1 MKKFTAFLLSIC
13 LMISV
18 FQYIPVVAFSS
29 AGYTVEEF
37 TSRTAKI
44 NTESALISDSANVSF
59 TTTASGSAPQ
69 SLSYSPYTLLTNE
82 DTLNSDGTTYN
93 GEEYGGRIYC
103 PNGKPDSTTIERLT
117 SGNYW
122 VELKYDF
129 GSVVEISDILVSAAN
144 SGAFMTGEYKV
155 YASESVDFPEAEE
168 HGDTYLLHH
177 YVNENNII
185 AQSYSYKESITARY
199 VTLRIINPMRV
210 MYKTD
215 TEALQTIIDEQQWQ
229 ESIRPRI
236 YKFLIYGKY
245 QAPVVLN
252 SNLSATS
259 SNNNPIYPDIDTYGS
274 LTNANKVDYFSL
286 SKVHYVNDVTDGD
299 PVWTA
304 SEATGPAKLYNNA
317 YDDSQCCNDYF
328 FVDRTNRVLFVDGS
342 RRYLD
347 YIYDLG
353 TVHDISHISVV
364 HGNADTLMTGH
375 YKIYASVSESRD
387 FTEDDLLVNYENKNS
402 LRAQTFSITEGN
414 KVYARYICLRILNPV
429 NYKYTLD
436 PTASDWFVNNGYV
449 PSARISEFQVY
460 GENVGKIAL
469 NNTLSG
475 TSNAIKFPELTE
487 YNSITNPDNADN
499 FTLSA
504 IRYKNDTGSWKAENV
519 TATFGALPKLYDG
532 VGNHTDNFPGSGFY
546 VDKTNSKLLLDGTRR
561 YTDFVYDLGAVH
573 DVSHIA
579 VVHGHSDSAGALN
592 AGHYQIYASETKS
605 ANFTEADLLT
615 DFYNDGAHRSQTFEA
630 KDTVYARYVC
640 LRIIN
645 PIATEYAAADYTPTT
660 NQLTQDHLVA
670 IRLGQFQVYGTR
682 LPGQVTTTGGVI
694 DGWAHYKNHVDI
706 TKNLIAD
713 KAPESVTYINTDA
726 GVTTPKTPNCTTSGI
741 TSTINAYDGQTQG
754 GGNVWFVEGETTS
767 SGFKVTGLIDDESRQ
782 YLQLTY
788 QLDKTAKITDFALLG
803 HRELSLSPSH
813 YKVSIANSKDDLF
826 TDNAV
831 TVDIRTQSYEYTVAT
846 FDKDEEI
853 SGSWVAVR
861 VICGV
866 TEAAIGGTMDKSA
879 YYSRVSHFRL
889 GGEWAE
895 EDIAADN
902 LTVVADKSV
911 ATVSESNVLGRLDNN
926 GNACKGSAYITV
938 TASESASDKDGYYSF
953 SGWYNGETLIS
964 NELTYDY
971 YLTDT
976 ATSLTAKYDTHKSF
990 TVSYM
995 DASGN
1000 LLYETYVKENSTI
1013 SDSEILNAS
1022 LSVPELHG
1030 YVRVLDE
1037 NNLQIWNSSDRE
1049 PITEDTVLTPIY
1061 KSSEDTYSVTVT
1073 TSEGSNTEKMR
1084 FDQRFKLND
1093 TNAKAWTLGGK
1104 VISYDTSVTL
1114 YVSGNMDI
1122 AAEYDNVEPVN
1133 TLTIMDTVKN
1143 QDSLSVLVRLNNV
1156 TGKEIES
1163 VGVIFVS
1170 GNTYDAVGNV
1180 DWTEDNLNGYQSV
1193 KVELD
1198 TLNGSEYMCTLYD
1211 INREKEVTRVAKA
1224 FVKFTDGT
1232 VIFSDATEKQVF
1244 KSGLC
1249 NPLIPTDSENKP
1261 ADPWVVYHEGYYYLC
1276 FGAVS
1281 SDGYG
1286 IYITKCESLFDLD
1299 NPIERVQV
1307 YKGTEDPLTSSSW
1320 YAPELHNVNGKWY
1333 VYSAP
1338 AIAADSTGSHS
1349 MYVLEYDG
1357 DSPLADGE
1365 NTKYT
1370 GLGFMTGLNENAWL
1384 NIDGTY
1390 FEYEGKDYFIWSDQ
1404 GSLKIGELTD
1414 PTTVV
1419 NTVTIAYPQYEWEKN
1434 VSSLNE
1440 GPAILEH
1447 NGDIF
1452 LSFSASDSQSDYYAI
1467 GIIEFAGGDPLT
1479 ASNWTKWSEPVLT
1492 QNKEEGIY
1500 GPGHNSFTKVLVNG
1514 NWVDYIVYHA
1524 HNKSVTD
1531 GEVSTAWNAR
1541 TVMAQ
1546 PFYWD
1551 TNGKPVF
1558 MPVSKSIY

>member
-1 MKKFTAFLLSIC
+1 MKKLTALLLTLSLI
-13 LMISV
+13 MSV
-18 FQYIPVVAFSS
+18 FSCIPAVAIT
-29 AGYTVEEF
+29 AEDYTVSEY
-37 TSRTAKI
+37 TSRTAKL
-44 NTESALISDSANVSF
+44 TTDSSLVSDDAAVSF
-59 TTTASGSAPQ
+59 TTTESGSAPQ
-69 SLSYSPYTLLTNE
+69 SLSYSSYSLLTNE

-103 PNGKPDSTTIERLT
+103 PNGKPDSTTIERIVD
-117 SGNYW
+117 GNHW

-129 GSVVEISDILVSAAN
+129 GAVVEISDILVSAAN

-155 YASESVDFPEAEE
+155 YASESVVSPEAEE
-168 HGDTYLLHH
+168 YGDTYLLHH

-185 AQSYSYKESITARY
+185 AQSYSYNESITARY
-199 VTLRIINPMRV
+199 VTLRIINPMRNV
-210 MYKTD
+210 YKTD
-215 TEALQTIIDEQQWQ
+215 TEALQTIIDEQQWN
-229 ESIRPRI
+229 ESIRPRV
-236 YKFLIYGKY
+236 YKFLVYGKY
-245 QAPVVLN
+245 QDSVALNASLSAN
-252 SNLSATS
+252 SNTH
-259 SNNNPIYPDIDTYGS
+259 ITYPNIDTYGS
-274 LTNANKVDYFSL
+274 LTNANRVNYFSL
-286 SKVHYVNDVTDGD
+286 TKVHYKNDVTDGD

-304 SEATGPAKLYNNA
+304 TEATGPARLYNNA
-317 YDDSQCCNDYF
+317 YEGDNCCSEF
-328 FVDRTNRVLFVDGS
+328 FFADTTNKVLLIDGT

-364 HGNADTLMTGH
+364 HGNDGNLMTGH
-375 YKIYASVSESRD
+375 YKIYASISESRD
-387 FTEDDLLVNYENKNS
+387 FTEDDLLVNYENQNS
-402 LRAQTFSITEGN
+402 LRAQTFSTTEGN
-414 KVYARYICLRILNPV
+414 KVYARYVCLRIINPV
-429 NYKYTLD
+429 KYDYLNNPPD
-436 PTASDWFVNNGYV
+436 ATASMFQAGYYA
-449 PSARISEFQVY
+449 SARIAEFQVY

-475 TSNAIKFPELTE
+475 TSNAIKFPDLTE

-504 IRYKNDTGSWKAENV
+504 IRYKNDTGSWTSENV
-519 TATFGALPKLYDG
+519 TASFSKLSKLYDG
-532 VGNHTDNFPGSGFY
+532 VGNYTDNFPGNGFY

-579 VVHGHSDSAGALN
+579 VVHGHADSAGGLN

-605 ANFTEADLLT
+605 ANFTESDLLT

-645 PIATEYAAADYTPTT
+645 PIATKNAAADYVPTS
-660 NQLTQDHLVA
+660 NQLTQDHMVA

-694 DGWAHYKNHVDI
+694 DGWAHYKNYVDI
-706 TKNLIAD
+706 TKNLLAD
-713 KAPESVTYINTDA
+713 KQPESITYINTDS
-726 GVTTPKTPNCTTSGI
+726 GVTTPQNANHMGTSI
-741 TSTINAYDGQTQG
+741 TSTVNAFDGQTQG
-754 GGNVWFVEGETTS
+754 FNNTWFVEGETTD

-782 YLQLTY
+782 YVQLTY

-831 TVDIRTQSYEYTVAT
+831 TVDVKNQSYEYTVAT
-846 FDKDEEI
+846 FDEDEEI
-853 SGSWVAVR
+853 TGSWVAVR

-866 TEAAIGGTMDKSA
+866 TEAAIGGTMDQNA
-879 YYSRVSHFRL
+879 YYARVSHFRL

-895 EDIAADN
+895 EDIATDN

-911 ATVSESNVLGRLDNN
+911 ATVTESSVLGRIDNN

-953 SGWYNGETLIS
+953 NGWYNGDTLVS
-964 NELTYDY
+964 NESTYNY

-976 ATSLTAKYDTHKSF
+976 ATTLTAKYDTHKSY
-990 TVSYM
+990 TVSYV

-1013 SDSEILNAS
+1013 SDAEILNAS

-1037 NNLQIWNSSDRE
+1037 NNLQMWDKSDRE
-1049 PITEDTVLTPIY
+1049 PIIDDVILKPIY
-1061 KSSEDTYSVTVT
+1061 KASSDKYSVTVST
-1073 TSEGSNTEKMR
+1073 DGSTDTSEML
-1084 FDQRFKLND
+1084 FDQRFELSD
-1093 TNAKAWTLGGK
+1093 PNAKAWLVNGK
-1104 VISYDTSVTL
+1104 IISYNTDITL
-1114 YVSGNMDI
+1114 FVSGDMEII
-1122 AAEYDNVEPVN
+1122 ASYEDTQKVN
-1133 TLTIMDTVKN
+1133 TLTVMDTIKN
-1143 QDSLSVLVRLNNV
+1143 PGTLSVLVHLNNAE
-1156 TGKEIES
+1156 GKEVKS
-1163 VGVIFVS
+1163 AGVKFVS
-1170 GNTYDAVGNV
+1170 GNTFDAVGDV
-1180 DWTEDNLNGYQSV
+1180 DWTAENLGTYKSVEVAIDNL
-1193 KVELD
+1193 D
-1198 TLNGSEYMCTLYD
+1198 GSDYMCTLYG
-1211 INREKEVTRVAKA
+1211 ISQEKEVTRVAQA
-1224 FVKFTDGT
+1224 YVEFTDGS
-1232 VIFSDATEKQVF
+1232 VIYSSATEKQVF
-1244 KSGLC
+1244 ESSLK
-1249 NPLIPTDSENKP
+1249 NPLIPTGSINKP

-1276 FGAVS
+1276 FGATS

-1286 IYITKCESLFDLD
+1286 IYITKCESLFELD

-1307 YKGTEDPLTSSSW
+1307 YKGTEDELTSSSW
-1320 YAPELHNVNGKWY
+1320 YAPELHHINGKWY
-1333 VYSAP
+1333 VYAAP

-1370 GLGFMTGLNENAWL
+1370 GLGFMDGLNENAWL

-1390 FEYEGKDYFIWSDQ
+1390 MEYEGKDYFIWSDQ

-1419 NTVTIAYPQYEWEKN
+1419 NAVTIAYPQYEWEKN

-1440 GPAILEH
+1440 GPTVLEH

-1452 LSFSASDSQSDYYAI
+1452 LSFSASDSQSDYYSI
-1467 GIIEFAGGDPLT
+1467 GIIEFAGGDPLD
-1479 ASNWTKWSEPVLT
+1479 AANWTKWADPVLT
-1492 QNKEEGIY
+1492 QNREEGIY

-1524 HNKSVTD
+1524 HDKSVTD
-1531 GEVSTAWNAR
+1531 GEVTTAWNAR